1 MSEPL
6 TVEDAAIDWALRH
19 ARGDMSFADIEAF
32 AAWLGESEAHGTA
45 FDDAMAAWQMLET
58 PRLEPEILPFRCEAL
73 KALQSAQRRRWSG
86 FPAWR
91 VAAAAGLVLALAGGL
106 YGWMA
111 PRHYETGIGERRVVA
126 LSDGSRL
133 TLDAQT
139 SVDVDYSSHARR
151 LTLDNGRAT
160 FTVAKD
166 PLRPFSVASLGR
178 MVVATG
184 TEFSVERFGQDLRV
198 VLYKGHVA
206 VLRKIGDRMVP
217 DVLDHG
223 AQADNALT
231 PGREL
236 VMPGGAGGAQIR
248 DLPDPA
254 AEKAWEAGQ
263 IDVADEPLGVVAARM
278 NRYLNGPRLEVAPDA
293 AGVRISGLFNA
304 GDMEAFIS
312 GVTGLFPVVAQ
323 RQADGSFR
331 LQRQTSSTH
340 SKS

>member
-1 MSEPL
+1 MSEPV

-32 AAWLGESEAHGTA
+32 AAWLGESDAHGVA

-91 VAAAAGLVLALAGGL
+91 AAAAAGLVLALAGGL

-166 PLRPFSVASLGR
+166 PLRPFPWPAWAAWWSPPAPNSAWSALVRICAWCCTRAMWRCCARS
-178 MVVATG
+178 ATG
-184 TEFSVERFGQDLRV
+184 WCPMCWTMARR
-198 VLYKGHVA
+198 
-206 VLRKIGDRMVP
+206 
-217 DVLDHG
+217 
-223 AQADNALT
+223 LT
-231 PGREL
+231 MR
-236 VMPGGAGGAQIR
+236 
-248 DLPDPA
+248 
-254 AEKAWEAGQ
+254 
-263 IDVADEPLGVVAARM
+263 
-278 NRYLNGPRLEVAPDA
+278 
-293 AGVRISGLFNA
+293 
-304 GDMEAFIS
+304 
-312 GVTGLFPVVAQ
+312 
-323 RQADGSFR
+323 
-331 LQRQTSSTH
+331 
-340 SKS
+340 